1 MFDSIRLA
9 IVQVNRRVS
18 EDRLSSAFV
27 SSLVCKALW
36 NYCDNQYEKTDVQP
50 LWFTDDQLKIL
61 FSLFEESLSKAGTW
75 NEADQTFATDV
86 LDEGSLETTDDEQL
100 NELNKQLWNEEY
112 FPVASRLYQRLAEGM
127 EHFYSK

>member
-1 MFDSIRLA
+1 M
-9 IVQVNRRVS
+9 
-18 EDRLSSAFV
+18 
-27 SSLVCKALW
+27 W

-61 FSLFEESLSKAGTW
+61 FSLFEESLSK
-75 NEADQTFATDV
+75 TFVRSALDDDDDS
-86 LDEGSLETTDDEQL
+86 LDESSLETTDDEQM